1 MCDITMIKFDIILL
15 KIYPTFP
22 HIILVT
28 SDTKSYKWFGSL
40 QRLQE
45 GLEEKEWFNEKSI
58 LAYDLKRIK
67 EITMDR
73 NNFGNGILQH
83 PQEERIKA
91 LLVWKNALHIANY
104 GMLTCRKS
112 NVSKQSIRYHKWCIS
127 HSTISLIHVYS
138 LFHV

>member
-1 MCDITMIKFDIILL
+1 MIKFDIILL

-67 EITMDR
+67 KITMDR

-91 LLVWKNALHIANY
+91 LLFRRMHYILPTMA
-104 GMLTCRKS
+104 C
-112 NVSKQSIRYHKWCIS
+112 
-127 HSTISLIHVYS
+127 
-138 LFHV
+138 